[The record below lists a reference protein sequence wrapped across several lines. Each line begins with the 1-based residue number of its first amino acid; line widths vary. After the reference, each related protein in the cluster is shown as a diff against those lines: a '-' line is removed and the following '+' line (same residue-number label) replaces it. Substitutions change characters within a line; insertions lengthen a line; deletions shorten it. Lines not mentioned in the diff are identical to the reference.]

1 MKARQ
6 SYESSRIPEITS
18 IVQEGRF
25 TQMVTCLVTLGE
37 RALLAAERAAQE
49 AARELAKTKKKSKRS
64 TKNPRARR
72 A

>member
-6 SYESSRIPEITS
+6 FYESSCIPKITA

-25 TQMVTCLVTLGE
+25 SQMVTCLVTLGE
-37 RALLAAERAAQE
+37 RALLAAERAALE
-49 AARELAKTKKKSKRS
+49 AAREAAKTKKKSKRS
-64 TKNPRARR
+64 TKKPRARR